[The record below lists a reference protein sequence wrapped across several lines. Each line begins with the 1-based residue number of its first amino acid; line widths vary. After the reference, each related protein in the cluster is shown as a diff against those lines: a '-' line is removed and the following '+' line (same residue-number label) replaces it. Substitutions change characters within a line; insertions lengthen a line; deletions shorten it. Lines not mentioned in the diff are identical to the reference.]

1 MSSAGTTFRLTSAT
15 IALFPEEG
23 RQVAHTIPQGAV
35 IRVNGLEGDRLIE
48 VTWEGKTI
56 LMFAQD
62 IRARG
67 ERLSEGEVT
76 FS

>member
-1 MSSAGTTFRLTSAT
+1 MSSTATFRLNSPT

-35 IRVNGLEGDRLIE
+35 IQVKTLEGDHLIE
-48 VTWEGKTI
+48 VVWEGKTV

-67 ERLSEGEVT
+67 ERFTGAA
-76 FS
+76 